1 MKKLIGGL
9 LFFNIYLIAGSYLAG
24 AIYYSLY
31 DANFDS
37 LTPLTYPTQLFYYAT
52 SPLYQKNLAI
62 AGAAPVGIG
71 IIFLCFVIFK
81 EDKKTLFGDAR
92 FATSDDI
99 RKYKLTK
106 KDNKDDGLGV
116 LIGRVGKQF
125 IYYMGDAFVFLAA
138 ASRTGKGVGVIIP
151 NLLRWTQSVVITDF
165 KLENFY
171 ITSKFREK
179 ILRQK
184 VYLFSPFAED
194 GRSHCYNPLNYVR
207 DGHLTI
213 PDIRSQAE
221 MLMPSS
227 TGNDV
232 SKYFALLGQ
241 NLMVGLALYIRA
253 TPELPFTYGE
263 IERQRQGKG
272 RPLKEHLEDILSSRP
287 DLPDAC
293 QSALQ
298 SFLSLD
304 PDKGQTGASNTLGTA
319 LTDWNNPVFDKAT
332 SKCDFDLRDVRKK
345 RMTIYIG
352 ITPDYIPVAGRI
364 LNLFFSHLIN
374 LNTKE
379 TPEQNRSL
387 KYQCLLLMD
396 EFTAMGYIPIIGKSN
411 NYFAGYLLRLLTIVQ
426 SPSQLEAPQPE
437 GYGKQTADTYLTNH
451 EAKLIY
457 TQEDEDAE
465 KTSRFL
471 GDYDLKIKEITR
483 NEKGRRSVSVRTHKR
498 PLMLPQELREMPFE
512 KMLIKMRGKRPI
524 YCDKILYFKESIF
537 IDRLKQV
544 SPTLAVVK
552 GVPKSKSIMDDVIA
566 SGELC
571 CDVPLLEFEAPT
583 SPQPSFN
590 TPMAS
595 SQTIPTEPNA
605 ALAAFDENE
614 DVQEDNEPI
623 NPVF

>member
-1 MKKLIGGL
+1 MKKLVGGGI
-9 LFFNIYLIAGSYLAG
+9 LFTLYIIVGNYLAG
-24 AIYYSLY
+24 AIFLTLYNASFEHLSLLTYLRYIYYYSN
-31 DANFDS
+31 D
-37 LTPLTYPTQLFYYAT
+37 
-52 SPLYQKNLAI
+52 PLYQKNLTI
-62 AGAAPVGIG
+62 AGFIPIALGVLF
-71 IIFLCFVIFK
+71 IFFVLLH
-81 EDKKTLFGDAR
+81 EDKKSLFGDAR
-92 FATSDDI
+92 FATPEDI

-106 KDNKDDGLGV
+106 KSNKDDGLGI

-125 IYYMGDAFVFLAA
+125 LYYMGDAFVFLAA

-151 NLLRWTQSVVITDF
+151 NLLRWTQSVVVTDF

-179 ILRQK
+179 ILRHH
-184 VYLFSPFAED
+184 VYLFNPFAED
-194 GRSHCYNPLNYVR
+194 GRSHCYNPLDYVR
-207 DGHLTI
+207 DGHLTV
-213 PDIRSQAE
+213 PDLRSQAE

-227 TGNDV
+227 TGDEV

-272 RPLKEHLEDILSSRP
+272 RPLREHLEDILSSRP

-293 QSALQ
+293 QSALH

-332 SKCDFDLRDVRKK
+332 SRSDFDLRDVRKK
-345 RMTIYIG
+345 RMTIYVG

-364 LNLFFSHLIN
+364 LNLFFSHLIS

-426 SPSQLEAPQPE
+426 SPAQIEAAPPN
-437 GYGKQTADTYLTNH
+437 GYGKHIADTYLTNH

-457 TQEDEDAE
+457 TQEAADAE

-471 GDYDLKIKEITR
+471 GDYDLKMREVTH
-483 NEKGRRSVSVRTHKR
+483 NSGGRKSTVIRVHKR
-498 PLMLPQELREMPFE
+498 PLMLPQELSEMPFE
-512 KMLIKMRGKRPI
+512 KMLITLRGKRPI
-524 YCDKILYFKESIF
+524 YCDKILYFKEHIF

-544 SPTLAVVK
+544 SPTLAAVK
-552 GVPKSKSIMDDVIA
+552 GIPKSKNIMDDVIA

-571 CDVPLLEFEAPT
+571 SDIPLLEFQSTEKKPEVALC
-583 SPQPSFN
+583 
-590 TPMAS
+590 TPMTPLAS
-595 SQTIPTEPNA
+595 SN
-605 ALAAFDENE
+605 ALAAFDGNYDDDFVPPE
-614 DVQEDNEPI
+614 
-623 NPVF
+623 F

>member
-1 MKKLIGGL
+1 MKKVIGGL
-9 LFFNIYLIAGSYLAG
+9 ILIAIAFIGGSYLAG
-24 AIYYSLY
+24 AIYFSLY
-31 DANFDS
+31 GASFDT
-37 LTPLTYPTQLFYYAT
+37 LTPLTYPLQLYYYANN
-52 SPLYQKNLAI
+52 PLYQKNLAI
-62 AGAAPVGIG
+62 AGAPPLIAGLLFILL
-71 IIFLCFVIFK
+71 IFFK
-81 EDKKTLFGDAR
+81 EDKQTLFGDAR
-92 FATSDDI
+92 FATSEDI

-106 KDNKDDGLGV
+106 KGNKDDGLGI

-151 NLLRWTQSVVITDF
+151 NLLRWTQSAVITDF
-165 KLENFY
+165 KLENFF

-184 VYLFSPFAED
+184 VYLFSPFSED
-194 GRSHCYNPLNYVR
+194 GRSHCYNPLDYVR
-207 DGHLTI
+207 GGHLTI

-272 RPLKEHLEDILSSRP
+272 RPLREHLEDILSSRP

-293 QSALQ
+293 QSALH

-304 PDKGQTGASNTLGTA
+304 PEKGQTGASNTLGTA

-332 SKCDFDLRDVRKK
+332 SKSDFDLRDVRKK
-345 RMTIYIG
+345 RMSIYIG

-437 GYGKQTADTYLTNH
+437 GYGKQTSDTYLTNH

-483 NEKGRRSVSVRTHKR
+483 NENGRRSVSIRTHKR
-498 PLMLPQELREMPFE
+498 PLMLAQELREMPFE

-524 YCDKILYFKESIF
+524 YCDKILYFKERTF

-544 SPTLAVVK
+544 SPMLAAVK
-552 GVPKSKSIMDDVIA
+552 GIPKSKTIMDDVIA

-571 CDVPLLEFEAPT
+571 CDIPLLEFEAP
-583 SPQPSFN
+583 
-590 TPMAS
+590 AS
-595 SQTIPTEPNA
+595 SQPTFNA
-605 ALAAFDENE
+605 PTASPQAVSPESNALLAAFDEP
-614 DVQEDNEPI
+614 QEDDEPI